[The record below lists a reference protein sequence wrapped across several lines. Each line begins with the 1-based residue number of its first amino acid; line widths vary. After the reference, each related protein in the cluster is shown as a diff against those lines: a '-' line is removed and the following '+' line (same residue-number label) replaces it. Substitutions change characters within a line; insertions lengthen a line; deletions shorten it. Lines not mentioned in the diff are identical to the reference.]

1 MRAAVYHGRCDVRL
15 EDVPEPKVRPG
26 DVKLRVRYNGICGS
40 DLHEYYDGPITT
52 RPSEPHPLTGVKNPV
67 ILGHEFSGEVVE
79 VGDGVADLAK
89 GDLVAVEPLETCG
102 KCVHCKSG
110 HYNHCPLVAFHG
122 YNREGGG
129 LSEYTVVRRSMAHKL
144 PKGVTPMQGALIEPM
159 SVAYH
164 TADRCRVESG
174 QTVAIHGA
182 GPIGVG
188 VYLALRKRGVKT
200 IIVDPSS
207 MRRGV
212 LKALGAEMLIDPTKV
227 DVVSAIRDLTRG
239 RGADASVDAAGVPA
253 AFRAALLGTAV
264 DGTAVVVAIHG
275 QPLVIPPFD
284 MLMPE
289 VYITGVAMFCNT
301 FPKVI
306 ADMAAGAYPTTGWV
320 DTIPFEGLISDGFE
334 RLHRQEGMKLLVE
347 VAKH

>member
-1 MRAAVYHGRCDVRL
+1 MRAAVYHGRCDVRI

-40 DLHEYYDGPITT
+40 DLHEYFDGPITT
-52 RPSEPHPLTGVKNPV
+52 RTTEPHPLTGVKNPV
-67 ILGHEFSGEVVE
+67 IMGHEFSGEVIE
-79 VGDGVADLAK
+79 VGDGVTDLSK

-102 KCVHCKSG
+102 RCIHCRSG

-129 LSEYTVVRRSMAHKL
+129 LSDFTVVKRSMAHKL
-144 PKGVTPMQGALIEPM
+144 PKGVTPLQGALIEPM

-188 VYLALRKRGVKT
+188 VHLALKRRGVKT
-200 IIVDPSS
+200 VVIDPSAA
-207 MRRGV
+207 RRTV
-212 LKALGAEMLIDPTKV
+212 LTSLGASHAIDPTGI
-227 DVVSAIRDLTRG
+227 DVVSAVRDLTGG
-239 RGADASVDAAGVPA
+239 RGAHASVDAAGVPA
-253 AFRAALLGTAV
+253 AFRAALLGTGV
-264 DGTAVVVAIHG
+264 NGTVVVVAIHG

-284 MLMPE
+284 ILMPE
-289 VYITGVAMFCNT
+289 VYLTGVAMFCNT

-306 ADMAAGAYPTTGWV
+306 AEMAAGAYPTTGWV
-320 DTIPFEGLISDGFE
+320 ETIPFTDLIDGGFE

-347 VAKH
+347 IAKT

>member
-1 MRAAVYHGRCDVRL
+1 M
-15 EDVPEPKVRPG
+15 
-26 DVKLRVRYNGICGS
+26 
-40 DLHEYYDGPITT
+40 
-52 RPSEPHPLTGVKNPV
+52 
-67 ILGHEFSGEVVE
+67 GHEFSGEVVE
-79 VGDGVADLAK
+79 VGDGVEDLAK

-102 KCVHCKSG
+102 KCVHCRSG

-129 LSEYTVVRRSMAHKL
+129 LSDYTVVRRSMAHKL

-200 IIVDPSS
+200 IIIDPSP

-212 LKALGAEMLIDPTKV
+212 LKALGAETLVDPTNI
-227 DVVSAIRDLTRG
+227 DVPGAVRDLTRG
-239 RGADASVDAAGVPA
+239 LGADASVDAAGVPA

-284 MLMPE
+284 ILMPE
-289 VYITGVAMFCNT
+289 VYLTGVAMFCNT

-306 ADMAAGAYPTTGWV
+306 ADMAAGVYPTTGWV
-320 DTIPFEGLISDGFE
+320 DTIAFESLVSDGFE

>member
-15 EDVPEPKVRPG
+15 EDVPEPKARAG
-26 DVKLRVRYNGICGS
+26 EVKLRVRYNGICGS
-40 DLHEYYDGPITT
+40 DLHEYYHGPMTT
-52 RPSEPHPLTGVKNPV
+52 RTSEPHPLTGVKNPV
-67 ILGHEFSGEVVE
+67 IMGHEFSGEVVD
-79 VGDGVADLAK
+79 VGDGVTDLAK

-102 KCVHCKSG
+102 KCIHCKSG
-110 HYNHCPLVAFHG
+110 HYNHCALVAFHG

-129 LSEYTVVRRSMAHKL
+129 LSDFTVVRRSMAHKL
-144 PKGVTPMQGALIEPM
+144 PPGVTATQGALIEPM

-164 TADRCRVESG
+164 TADRCRVDSG

-188 VYLALRKRGVKT
+188 VHLALRRRGVHT
-200 IIVDPSS
+200 IVVDPSAA
-207 MRRGV
+207 RRAV
-212 LKALGAEMLIDPTKV
+212 LKALGAETCLDPNGI
-227 DVVSAIRDLTRG
+227 DVVSAIRDLTG
-239 RGADASVDAAGVPA
+239 GQGAHASVDAAGVPA
-253 AFRAALLGTAV
+253 AFRAALHGTRI

-275 QPLVIPPFD
+275 QPLVIPAFD
-284 MLMPE
+284 ILMPE
-289 VYITGVAMFCNT
+289 VHITGVAMFCNT

-320 DTIPFEGLISDGFE
+320 ETIPFPELISNGFE

-347 VAKH
+347 ISQQ

>member
-129 LSEYTVVRRSMAHKL
+129 LSDYTVVRRSMAHKL

-212 LKALGAEMLIDPTKV
+212 LKALGAETLVDPTNI
-227 DVVSAIRDLTRG
+227 DVPSAVRDLTRG

-253 AFRAALLGTAV
+253 SFRAALLGTAV

-289 VYITGVAMFCNT
+289 VYLTGVAMFCNT

-320 DTIPFEGLISDGFE
+320 DTIPFESLISDGFE